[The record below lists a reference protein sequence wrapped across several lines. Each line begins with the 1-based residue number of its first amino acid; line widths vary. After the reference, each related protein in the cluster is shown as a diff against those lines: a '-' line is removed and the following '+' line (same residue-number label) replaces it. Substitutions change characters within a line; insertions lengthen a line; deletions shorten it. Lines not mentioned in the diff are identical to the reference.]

1 MPLHTDTLAR
11 LRRRTGTLLL
21 LALASLALP
30 AVARDLARID
40 SPGKVLS
47 VVLEARHEGRLAYRL
62 ERNGET
68 VIAPSPLGML
78 LGAPVS
84 AAELFAGNLVP
95 ATLGNIVG
103 GGLFVGGLYWYLNR
117 K

>member
-78 LGAPVS
+78 LGDGRLERNLELVGQSRSSFDETWSNPGAN
-84 AAELFAGNLVP
+84 AA
-95 ATLGNIVG
+95 
-103 GGLFVGGLYWYLNR
+103 
-117 K
+117 